1 MKELDLKLEL
11 DPYDQTEEGRLV
23 RSLMVSALK
32 MMLDEGIKD
41 NPGMGRGIF
50 VTGRDG
56 IQYMLLSEGDEI
68 KVHTIDPDQ
77 EGHPDGQLFTFD
89 IDPGQVH

>member
-1 MKELDLKLEL
+1 MEPIDG
-11 DPYDQTEEGRLV
+11 YDMTDEGKLV

-41 NPGMGRGIF
+41 NPGLGRGIF

-56 IQYMLLSEGDEI
+56 VQYMLLSEDDEI
-68 KVHTIDPDQ
+68 KVHTIDDQ
-77 EGHPDGQLFTFD
+77 DSGHPDGQLFTFD
-89 IDPGQVH
+89 LNPSQVH